1 MEEPWKWKGITEA
14 SADLKPEHS
23 TPLIPI
29 LTQIYDYWFDI
40 IDSISATSNIY
51 KTGVGIF

>member
-40 IDSISATSNIY
+40 IDSISATSNSY